1 MISSRIGKRAQHAA
15 FVAVFLPSG
24 QATRLVS
31 APEGKSIIRA
41 LKWSRTTSAHTA
53 STLDSGDNRDD
64 REQSF
69 ESHWRGRGEL
79 RKLVALENHLPSSGP
94 PFIPLWTLYKRA
106 NIAHLQPSDEP
117 SFAEV
122 GVCTRMV
129 QSQLDRFGISSTVR
143 IAGTR

>member
-53 STLDSGDNRDD
+53 STLEGGDDGDD
-64 REQSF
+64 GEQSL
-69 ESHWRGRGEL
+69 ECHCGGRFFRRE
-79 RKLVALENHLPSSGP
+79 
-94 PFIPLWTLYKRA
+94 A
-106 NIAHLQPSDEP
+106 NLGS
-117 SFAEV
+117 
-122 GVCTRMV
+122 
-129 QSQLDRFGISSTVR
+129 
-143 IAGTR
+143 